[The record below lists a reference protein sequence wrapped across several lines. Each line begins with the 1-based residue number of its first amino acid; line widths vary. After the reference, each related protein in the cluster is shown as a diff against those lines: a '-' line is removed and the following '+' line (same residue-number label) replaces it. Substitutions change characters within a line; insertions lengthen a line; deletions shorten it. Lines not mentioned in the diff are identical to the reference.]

1 MNTEKSAD
9 KATVSAGG
17 ERAGALQKLWKAA
30 AILIWIGII
39 VFIALRLD
47 DFSVESIVAG
57 VPANRILAAVVM
69 LALFAL
75 KSLSIVM
82 YAGLLYAANG
92 VLFPIPIAI
101 LVNLAGSFIMVS
113 LPYWIGKRNGSAAV
127 EAVLRKY
134 PKTERLHK
142 LRADNDFIFAY
153 LARMAGLPS
162 DVVSLYMGAVNVEY
176 GKYVV
181 GSLLGFLPHM
191 IIYPVIGMSIRDTH
205 STAFVASVCAEL
217 VYIVLTATAYFIYH
231 KRKQKKEKA

>member
-1 MNTEKSAD
+1 MIGEKRTDSTA
-9 KATVSAGG
+9 AEVAGKG
-17 ERAGALQKLWKAA
+17 ESRVQSVWKAA

-39 VFIALRLD
+39 AFFALRLD
-47 DFSVESIVAG
+47 DFAVESIVAG
-57 VPANRILAAVVM
+57 VPANRILAAAVM

-92 VLFPIPIAI
+92 VLFSIPIAI

-113 LPYWIGKRNGSAAV
+113 LPYWIGKRNGSAAA
-127 EAVLRKY
+127 EAILRKY
-134 PKTERLHK
+134 PKAERVRK

-153 LARMAGLPS
+153 LARMVGLPS

-191 IIYPVIGMSIRDTH
+191 IIYPIIGMSIRDTH

-217 VYIVLTATAYFIYH
+217 VYITLTATAYLVYR
-231 KRKQKKEKA
+231 KRKQKKESA